1 EPVRRDLRSRLGRG
15 EKLEIDFAGV
25 EVLTPSFADECLGR
39 LVLDVGVE
47 VFRERVRL
55 RTTDETI
62 KRLVNHVLSHR
73 SAQVERARAKRG

>member
-1 EPVRRDLRSRLGRG
+1 MRRKLRSRLEKG
-15 EKLEIDFAGV
+15 ERLEIDFAGV

-39 LVLDVGVE
+39 LVLDVGLE

-55 RTTDETI
+55 KATDETI
-62 KRLVNHVLSHR
+62 KRLVNHVLAHR